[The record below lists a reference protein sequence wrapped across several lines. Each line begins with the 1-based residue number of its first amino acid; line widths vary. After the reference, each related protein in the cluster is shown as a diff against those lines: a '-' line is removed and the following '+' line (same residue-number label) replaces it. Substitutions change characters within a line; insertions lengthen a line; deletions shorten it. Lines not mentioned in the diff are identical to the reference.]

1 MMLYHLS
8 DICRSVRIA
17 LRENVRT
24 QPLLDAGDIDTLMLD
39 EVIEAQVEKAACEVL
54 LAAPHALLEEGLP
67 FPAKVVWHRQPCH
80 LWGHVLLP
88 DDYLRL
94 VSFRMSD
101 WERAA
106 TLITVDDP
114 RYQWQHSRFPGIC
127 GNPQNPIAVEVTYPE
142 GRVLEFFSCH
152 LPASLPKDVDKE
164 PIFDI
169 PPHDIHPSSVH
180 PHVIYP
186 HVIHARYLPIPRL
199 HPVDR
204 TIHLPRR
211 LYDTLI
217 ERITLNVEH

>member
-67 FPAKVVWHRQPCH
+67 FPAKVVWHRQPYH

-152 LPASLPKDVDKE
+152 LPASLPKD
-164 PIFDI
+164 F
-169 PPHDIHPSSVH
+169 H
-180 PHVIYP
+180 P